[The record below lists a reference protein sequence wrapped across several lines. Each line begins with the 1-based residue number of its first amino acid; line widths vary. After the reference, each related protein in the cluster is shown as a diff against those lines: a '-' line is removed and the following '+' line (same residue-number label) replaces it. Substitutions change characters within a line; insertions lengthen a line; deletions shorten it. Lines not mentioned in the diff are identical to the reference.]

1 MSLLADVYAR
11 ISPHLAHRPGARS
24 ATRAH
29 AWLLRKSGGRLGVR
43 MLGVDILVMRTTGRR
58 SGQSRESPAFYI
70 THRDGFVVCPSNAA
84 SRATPAW
91 WLNLQADPDAEVLVR
106 GKWSPVRARRASDQE
121 SAELWPRFVDAYRG
135 FDHYKSI
142 ATRELPVVLL
152 EPR

>member
-1 MSLLADVYAR
+1 VSLLADVYAR
-11 ISPHLAHRPGARS
+11 ISPHLAHRPGARG

-29 AWLLRKSGGRLGVR
+29 AWLLRKSGGRLGR
-43 MLGVDILVMRTTGRR
+43 RLLGVDILVVRTTGRR
-58 SGQSRESPAFYI
+58 SGQPRDSPAFYI
-70 THRDGFVVCPSNAA
+70 THRDGFAVCPSNAA
-84 SRATPAW
+84 SPGTPAW

-121 SAELWPRFVDAYRG
+121 SAELWPRFVEVYRG